1 MAKSSNE
8 TIYDLICVLIL
19 TGQFIPGC
27 KFKISELTSRFDVSL
42 NVVREALDR
51 L

>member
-1 MAKSSNE
+1 MIRE
-8 TIYDLICVLIL
+8 LIL
-19 TGQFIPGC
+19 TGQFIPGS